1 MHFGGHLSTRRG
13 AHLAADEARQMGM
26 DALQIFTQSPRMW
39 RHPAPDP
46 DAARR
51 FLEHRARA
59 RLAVVTCHA
68 TYLIN
73 LASTD
78 RTVRSRSQRALAATM
93 EAAASL
99 ELDSVIVHVGS
110 HRGGGVERALKR
122 IVRAIEAILGDAGD
136 RPPWLLFENTAGAGD
151 TMGSTPAELEQ
162 VLDALGRPARVGIC
176 LDTCHLWAAGVDIAD
191 AGRVDELVAEVDER
205 IGLDR
210 LCCLHANDSATPLGS
225 RRDRH
230 ENVGRGE
237 IGAGMAVML
246 GHPRLQGLPAIMETP
261 GSGHGPDTREV
272 AELHRL
278 HRNGLRRW
286 ARRRARA

>member
-1 MHFGGHLSTRRG
+1 
-13 AHLAADEARQMGM
+13 MGM

-39 RHPAPDP
+39 RHPVPDP
-46 DAARR
+46 EEARR
-51 FLEHRARA
+51 FREHRARA
-59 RLAVVTCHA
+59 RLAAVTCHA

-78 RTVRSRSQRALAATM
+78 RAVRGKSQRALAATM
-93 EAAASL
+93 TVADGL
-99 ELDSVIVHVGS
+99 GLDCVIVHVGS
-110 HRGGGVERALKR
+110 HRGGGIERALKR
-122 IVRAIEAILGDAGD
+122 LVGAVEAILGDAGEE
-136 RPPWLLFENTAGAGD
+136 RPWLLFENTAGVGD
-151 TMGSTPAELEQ
+151 TIGATPAELEQ
-162 VLDALGRPARVGIC
+162 VLDALGRPANVGIC
-176 LDTCHLWAAGVDIAD
+176 LDTCHLWAAGFDIAD

-205 IGLDR
+205 IGLER
-210 LCCLHANDSATPLGS
+210 LRCLHANDSATALGS

-230 ENVGRGE
+230 ANVGRGE

-261 GSGHGPDTREV
+261 GSGSGPDARELV
-272 AELHRL
+272 ELRRL